1 METEKLILV
10 QGFRCIETRFNEK
23 CKAGHMLFYKE
34 HAVRN
39 SHPSKPVGKTL
50 FILNVPPYYT
60 EESVKQLFSKA
71 GFVSSV
77 SFEEKPSGTKEMT
90 NITSFFFQNHVK
102 GFKVGYVVYKE
113 TSSLKKA
120 MKMKWQTNIFST
132 NESPI
137 KTGLEK
143 WISEYESSFID
154 PKVLQSEIDNYMKEF
169 DDRKKREEEEE
180 KLKEGQPDNDGWI
193 TVTKHSKHAARTE
206 TMEKKVME
214 KEKQKQKDKK
224 LINFYSFQMRETKM
238 EHLTQLRRKFENDKK
253 RIATMRAARKFK
265 PY

>member
-1 METEKLILV
+1 METEKSNSV
-10 QGFRCIETRFNEK
+10 QGFRCIETRFSDK
-23 CKAGHMLFYKE
+23 CTAGHTLFYKE

-50 FILNVPPYYT
+50 FVLNVPPYFK
-60 EESVKQLFSKA
+60 EKSIQELFSVA
-71 GFVSSV
+71 GKVMSV
-77 SFEEKPSGTKEMT
+77 CFEEKPSGTKEMI
-90 NITSFFFQNHVK
+90 NQKSFFFQNHVK
-102 GFKVGYVVYKE
+102 GFKVAYVVYNNA
-113 TSSLKKA
+113 SSLKEA
-120 MKMKWQTNIFST
+120 MKLEWGTIVIST
-132 NESPI
+132 EEKPI

-143 WISEYESSFID
+143 WILEYEKSFVN
-154 PKVLQSEIDNYMKEF
+154 PKALQEEIDRYMEEF
-169 DDRKKREEEEE
+169 DKRKEREEKEE
-180 KLKEGQPDNDGWI
+180 KLKEGQPDDDGWI

-238 EHLTQLRRKFENDKK
+238 EHLTQLRRKFEDDKK

>member
-1 METEKLILV
+1 MGTEKSTSI
-10 QGFRCIETRFNEK
+10 QGFRCIETRFSDK
-23 CKAGHMLFYKE
+23 CTAGHTLFYKE

-50 FILNVPPYYT
+50 FVLNVPPYYT
-60 EESVKQLFSKA
+60 ERSIKELFKAAGSVESVC
-71 GFVSSV
+71 
-77 SFEEKPSGTKEMT
+77 FEEKPSATKEISNM
-90 NITSFFFQNHVK
+90 NSFFFQNHIK
-102 GFKVGYVVYKE
+102 GFKVAYVVYKNVV
-113 TSSLKKA
+113 SLKAA
-120 MKMKWQTNIFST
+120 MKLEWKTSIMST
-132 NESPI
+132 EEKPI

-143 WISEYESSFID
+143 WISQYESSFID
-154 PKVLQSEIDNYMKEF
+154 PKALQTEVDTFMSEF
-169 DDRKKREEEEE
+169 DTSKEREEEEA
-180 KLKEGQPDNDGWI
+180 KLKEGQPDDEGWI

-206 TMEKKVME
+206 TMEKKVMD

-238 EHLTQLRRKFENDKK
+238 EHLTQLRRKFEDDKK

>member
-60 EESVKQLFSKA
+60 E
-71 GFVSSV
+71 
-77 SFEEKPSGTKEMT
+77 
-90 NITSFFFQNHVK
+90 

-113 TSSLKKA
+113 ISSLKKA

-132 NESPI
+132 NDSPI

-154 PKVLQSEIDNYMKEF
+154 PKELQSEIDNYMKEF

-193 TVTKHSKHAARTE
+193 T
-206 TMEKKVME
+206 
-214 KEKQKQKDKK
+214 
-224 LINFYSFQMRETKM
+224 
-238 EHLTQLRRKFENDKK
+238 
-253 RIATMRAARKFK
+253 
-265 PY
+265 